1 MDRLSAYAAR
11 EADTVTPEQRQ
22 KNEEEATE
30 KLFERLKI
38 SKSAPAPEPSEQ
50 QNGDSANDADADTA
64 SQATTAVDSDAANGA
79 ESTDGKPVRGIP
91 DDIKLFEIFNEQ
103 VQSLVKLQRL
113 PLWDA
118 IALMVSLT
126 NLAL

>member
-11 EADTVTPEQRQ
+11 EAETVTSETRQ

-38 SKSAPAPEPSEQ
+38 SSETESAKAPEH
-50 QNGDSANDADADTA
+50 QNGDASDAT
-64 SQATTAVDSDAANGA
+64 SQATTAVEPEADAVS
-79 ESTDGKPVRGIP
+79 ESNAGKRVRGIP

>member
-11 EADTVTPEQRQ
+11 ESDTVTPEQRQ

-38 SKSAPAPEPSEQ
+38 SKEAEPEAAPEHA
-50 QNGDSANDADADTA
+50 NGEANDTD
-64 SQATTAVDSDAANGA
+64 SQATTAV
-79 ESTDGKPVRGIP
+79 ETETDGDTISSTTNRVRGIP

-118 IALMVSLT
+118 IALMVSLA